1 MSANYEVKSADWRY
15 EKIVMTSGTCV
26 RLESSLEFAV
36 QVLAD
41 RVRDLRA
48 GVHGL
53 ESDHVVQMVKDSAN
67 TFERAQFELSALLD
81 SLYVAN
87 GYEEEVSA

>member
-1 MSANYEVKSADWRY
+1 MSAGYQVRVSDFDHET
-15 EKIVMTSGTCV
+15 IVMKDGAGA

-53 ESDHVVQMVKDSAN
+53 DSSQIVQMLKDSAN

-81 SLYVAN
+81 SLYIAN
-87 GYEEEVSA
+87 GYEVSA

>member
-1 MSANYEVKSADWRY
+1 MSAGYEVIVTDFNH
-15 EKIVMTSGTCV
+15 EKIIMKDGAGA

-53 ESDHVVQMVKDSAN
+53 DSSQVVQMLTDSAN
-67 TFERAQFELSALLD
+67 TLERAQYELAALLD
-81 SLYVAN
+81 SLYIAN
-87 GYEEEVSA
+87 GYEVSA